1 MIKNILSALLKILY
15 IFLFIFIVNCRF
27 VVLKLTC
34 IVILSFLCFHL
45 FFKLKCC
52 GYNYGNA
59 SDFPRYIYLQDGT
72 SVRHYYYY
80 MEYKTPLFCCYP
92 NPLTQTYNSDF
103 STCTSPG
110 GSGYRYTEV
119 TINELVT
126 NKCKLFLIYFFNDRI
141 CKFYKYKMSHF
152 IGYLKY

>member
-1 MIKNILSALLKILY
+1 MIKNLLSALLKILY
-15 IFLFIFIVNCRF
+15 IFLFIIIVNCRF

-45 FFKLKCC
+45 FFQLKCC

-59 SDFPRYIYLQDGT
+59 SDFPRHINLQFGT
-72 SVRHYYYY
+72 NVINSYHLMDYR
-80 MEYKTPLFCCYP
+80 TPLFCCYS
-92 NPLTQTYNSDF
+92 NPLTQTYNSDY

-119 TINELVT
+119 TLKELVT
-126 NKCKLFLIYFFNDRI
+126 NKI
-141 CKFYKYKMSHF
+141 
-152 IGYLKY
+152 